1 MNSKGGRVRYMLN
14 GFEENLNYILDSTN
28 AVEVAREGSKEGGD
42 LVIYFETKDD
52 DFAKGGKISKD
63 EAIVKAMRM
72 GVDFNKDFH
81 AQSYG
86 NELSELARETG
97 YRKSKSSSGSLG
109 RAFFE
114 HLEKRY
120 DKMPEYYDNLSTNDM
135 FSKGGKLFYN
145 LGRGIY
151 RLDEENQFKRY
162 DRKKEIDSGYPNA
175 REVLSSTKEASDY
188 VDKLNDMKPNMID
201 KLIRIRRTNAEIDLS
216 DDQHPTF
223 PNRAIRYNDNIQ
235 RYEIFNYITDESDY
249 SDVEIDNILT
259 KSNEMFGT
267 NFAKGGVITIGSS
280 SHYTQEAEN
289 KKAFNLLN
297 DKLISDKSNPLYDE
311 FQEEKLYL
319 DDTNGFVS
327 IVGSVYDDYMPT
339 DEELKDF
346 TDYLKGFLSMDSKI
360 YIKDRIIDYNNYL
373 KYESMDSYDEFA
385 KGGEVSEDLYS
396 SQEEEEKGKTFK
408 KYKVLVFEKKTRE
421 GMRVGDY
428 PFAEFE
434 TDNILDAME
443 FGINKMKSQRAYR
456 DDTDDM
462 YVNINQFVPIR
473 ERKGNPIYAY
483 DNLLSFDEEDLKRVS
498 PFPFEKGGST
508 KSVIA
513 DKQLRY
519 DIFVTNTNN
528 PNKDNRELVASVKAK
543 GDALLMVSA
552 LNNSVKEA
560 PLQYFMEEKFAKGG
574 MMPLGDMIVLESIGT
589 AVCPKSGM
597 TYAILKDGKNV
608 DPDTETDITE
618 IDVTNFEGTNI
629 TDEDLFQFLKVQKMF
644 S

>member
-1 MNSKGGRVRYMLN
+1 
-14 GFEENLNYILDSTN
+14 
-28 AVEVAREGSKEGGD
+28 
-42 LVIYFETKDD
+42 
-52 DFAKGGKISKD
+52 
-63 EAIVKAMRM
+63 
-72 GVDFNKDFH
+72 
-81 AQSYG
+81 
-86 NELSELARETG
+86 
-97 YRKSKSSSGSLG
+97 
-109 RAFFE
+109 
-114 HLEKRY
+114 KRY

-135 FSKGGKLFYN
+135 FAKGGK
-145 LGRGIY
+145 
-151 RLDEENQFKRY
+151 
-162 DRKKEIDSGYPNA
+162 
-175 REVLSSTKEASDY
+175 TKENAFVVMYKVKEDIENRNIAPTQVAY
-188 VDKLNDMKPNMID
+188 KNENEAQKFLGDIEKEGGKGMI
-201 KLIRIRRTNAEIDLS
+201 
-216 DDQHPTF
+216 
-223 PNRAIRYNDNIQ
+223 
-235 RYEIFNYITDESDY
+235 
-249 SDVEIDNILT
+249 V
-259 KSNEMFGT
+259 KSKMF
-267 NFAKGGVITIGSS
+267 
-280 SHYTQEAEN
+280 
-289 KKAFNLLN
+289 
-297 DKLISDKSNPLYDE
+297 
-311 FQEEKLYL
+311 
-319 DDTNGFVS
+319 
-327 IVGSVYDDYMPT
+327 
-339 DEELKDF
+339 
-346 TDYLKGFLSMDSKI
+346 
-360 YIKDRIIDYNNYL
+360 
-373 KYESMDSYDEFA
+373 FA

-434 TDNILDAME
+434 TDNILEAME

-498 PFPFEKGGST
+498 PFPFEKGGFT

-513 DKQLRY
+513 DKQLGY

-528 PNKDNRELVASVKAK
+528 PNKDNREFVASVKGK

-574 MMPLGDMIVLESIGT
+574 MIPLGDMIVLESIGT